1 MPEQRPT
8 ERRPSLD
15 AATAAIR
22 HDVRRMLQQRVP
34 SAPAGVGRVL
44 VGVSGGAD
52 SLALA
57 AAVAHVAPRLDIAWG
72 TLTVDHGLQ
81 QGSAAVARRTQ
92 AEMLALGASFA
103 HVSQVEVGDAGGP
116 EAAARRARYAALEGE
131 RVATQS
137 DLILLA
143 HTMDDQAETVLLGLA
158 RGSGAASLRG
168 MRPLAGR
175 LGRPLLGLR
184 REATRA
190 SCRAQGIDSWDDPQN
205 HDAAFTRVRVRDRVL
220 PVLERELGPGIV
232 AALAR
237 TADLLAEDAVVLDAL
252 AVDRLNACEPG
263 ALPVEMLRGLPA
275 GLATRVVKGML
286 ERATGRAPARRHVLE
301 TLRLATDWH
310 GQGPLDVPGGRV
322 WRAEG
327 EVRACTRAH

>member
-1 MPEQRPT
+1 MPEQRPP

-22 HDVRRMLQQRVP
+22 HDVRRMLQQPVP
-34 SAPAGVGRVL
+34 SAPAGLARVL

-52 SLALA
+52 SMALA
-57 AAVAHVAPRLDIAWG
+57 AAVAHVAPRLGIEWG
-72 TLTVDHGLQ
+72 TLTVDHALQ
-81 QGSAAVARRTQ
+81 AGSAAVARRAQ
-92 AEMLALGASFA
+92 AEMPALGASFA
-103 HVSQVEVGDAGGP
+103 HVRRVEVGAAGGP
-116 EAAARRARYAALEGE
+116 EAAARRARYAALEAE
-131 RVATQS
+131 RAATQS

-158 RGSGAASLRG
+158 RGSGAASLQG

-190 SCRAQGIDSWDDPQN
+190 SCRAQGIGTWDDPQN
-205 HDAAFTRVRVRDRVL
+205 HDASFARVRVRDRVL
-220 PVLERELGPGIV
+220 PVLERELGPGMV

-237 TADLLAEDAVVLDAL
+237 TADLLAEDAAVLDAM
-252 AVDRLNACEPG
+252 AVERLEACEPG
-263 ALPVEMLRGLPA
+263 VLPA
-275 GLATRVVKGML
+275 EVLRELPTALATRVVKRML
-286 ERATGRAPARRHVLE
+286 ERVTGRAPARRHVLE
-301 TLRLATDWH
+301 VLRLATEWH

-322 WRAEG
+322 QRAGG
-327 EVRACTRAH
+327 EVRVCRRAH